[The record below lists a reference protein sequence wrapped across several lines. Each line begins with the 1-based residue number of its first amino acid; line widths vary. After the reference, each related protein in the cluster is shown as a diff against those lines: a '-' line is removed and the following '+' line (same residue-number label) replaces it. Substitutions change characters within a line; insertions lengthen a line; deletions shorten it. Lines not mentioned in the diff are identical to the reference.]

1 MPRLRVYAEVIRG
14 YYVDLA
20 ADDDQD
26 ALAQIYAMSVDDIER
41 KGEMTFCDTG
51 EHAEVVEELEDEEEV
66 ACNVES

>member
-14 YYVDLA
+14 YYVDLD